1 MKKQF
6 PSLAF
11 CLLMDLAGYASYA
24 LPVLGE
30 FSDIIWAPVS
40 AFIFFK
46 TFGGWKGAFGGLF
59 NFAEELFPGL
69 DFIPTFTITWAWQY
83 FSRRQ
88 NATSFSNFQAAKNA

>member
-11 CLLMDLAGYASYA
+11 CILMDLAGYASYA

-30 FSDIIWAPVS
+30 FTDIVWAPVS

-59 NFAEELFPGL
+59 NFAEELLPGL
-69 DFIPTFTITWAWQY
+69 DFIPTFTITWAWKY
-83 FSRRQ
+83 FSSSQ
-88 NATSFSNFQAAKNA
+88 NAASFTGFRAAKNA